1 MLYSEKQDLQKT
13 DTRKPEKI
21 GSIVK
26 DKADYAYKQ
35 LSSMVFDHNTS
46 STESFFTTYTQQW
59 LSQNKDQ
66 AAKID
71 ISFEREEQT
80 TLSGTTCHLKV
91 CIHKAFIVEL
101 ELEYARASNTLIVH
115 QYDIRGL
122 KEELSQGSQYLV
134 FQKLSLLAAVAFEDM
149 TTLFARESFFYILDW
164 LSSYHDLFT
173 APCIRCH
180 KVLQF
185 DSPVYKYTPPVVR
198 TWNTKHTTDRTA
210 VAYHMRCY
218 HEHKNSQAIA
228 LF

>member
-1 MLYSEKQDLQKT
+1 MYLLSILIYLQK
-13 DTRKPEKI
+13 
-21 GSIVK
+21 
-26 DKADYAYKQ
+26 Q
-35 LSSMVFDHNTS
+35 
-46 STESFFTTYTQQW
+46 
-59 LSQNKDQ
+59 
-66 AAKID
+66 
-71 ISFEREEQT
+71 
-80 TLSGTTCHLKV
+80 
-91 CIHKAFIVEL
+91 
-101 ELEYARASNTLIVH
+101 
-115 QYDIRGL
+115 
-122 KEELSQGSQYLV
+122 LSQGSQYLV